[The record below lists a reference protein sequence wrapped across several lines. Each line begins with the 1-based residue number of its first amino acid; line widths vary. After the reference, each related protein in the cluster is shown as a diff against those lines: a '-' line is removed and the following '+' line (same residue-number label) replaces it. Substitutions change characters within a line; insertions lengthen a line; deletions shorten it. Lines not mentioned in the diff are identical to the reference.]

1 MVLFEIN
8 KINSTSYSVP
18 IHNSFFSDFLSL
30 LHIESKKEKENHTT
44 INCRSIRFLSDFLL
58 EFQDELITYDYAYC
72 FTQNIVKQLLYLEKQ
87 KKTVHALALDDFIII
102 NNSFVVFV
110 NFKKINDISD
120 NQILVHSPYNKN
132 NNLFFITKE
141 MKDNKSLPLK
151 LDYKNVYISLAY
163 LIINCLYGKHYYD
176 YKDNIDLISNLSGT
190 KLYYFLKNCLSE
202 TAENRHI
209 CFF

>member
-1 MVLFEIN
+1 M
-8 KINSTSYSVP
+8 
-18 IHNSFFSDFLSL
+18 
-30 LHIESKKEKENHTT
+30 
-44 INCRSIRFLSDFLL
+44 
-58 EFQDELITYDYAYC
+58 ITYDYAYC

-87 KKTVHALALDDFIII
+87 KKTVHAFALDDFIII